1 LLKSAAQQ
9 PIILLT
15 MSTSPSAPA
24 AAAPSPLSFEALL
37 GPWANS
43 ADPAYCRDHEGRLL
57 AVNQAFARKFGRA
70 PAEWPGTPLAEI
82 MHAEDAATLA
92 SVLPELAR
100 PPHRAQREHRYDTP
114 QGWRWLAWEKTPLRD
129 AAGQIFGLRAV
140 GRDITKQRMAE
151 EQYLKLSRAVEQS
164 PVAIVITDAEGRV
177 QYVNPKYTEASGRTL
192 EDILDG
198 NTDVLRDGHPDD
210 ASYRTMLQTVLALRE
225 WRGELVTRRAD
236 GRQVW
241 ESVQVSS
248 LRSPAGEVTNLLC
261 LREDITERKRLEQ
274 ELRQA
279 QKMESLGTLAGGIAH
294 DFNNLLAII
303 NGYAEFC
310 LLHNSDAAQV
320 RKSLQEI
327 HRAAQRASGLVRQ
340 ILTFSRKNEVR
351 FAPFDLNQHVRDL
364 VALLAETFPRTVAF
378 DVKLVDKLPLLL
390 ADQNQ
395 VQQILLNLCV
405 NARDAMPQGGTL
417 TVSTELRHGAD
428 MAAYTDVD
436 VRKRYAC
443 LRVADTG
450 TGMTPEVRARL
461 FEPFFTT
468 KPGTQ
473 GTGLGLAVVYGI
485 VTSHKGFIHVES
497 IQGVGSTFLAGLPL
511 TEENVCFLPALAA
524 GGEFPGGTETLLV
537 VDDEIS
543 LRRLLEA
550 TFAAKGY
557 KIVTAANGL
566 EAIDYLSRAEQ
577 PIHAVLLDL
586 NMPGANGIDV
596 FKVIRMGRPDVKVL
610 ILSGN
615 LSPEARRELQGL
627 GNNNFVQKP
636 YALDDVGR
644 RLRALLNEQTQG

>member
-1 LLKSAAQQ
+1 MSSFPSVPLDAA
-9 PIILLT
+9 L
-15 MSTSPSAPA
+15 
-24 AAAPSPLSFEALL
+24 SPLSFDALL

-43 ADPAYCRDHEGRLL
+43 ADPAYCRDLEGRLL
-57 AVNQAFARKFGRA
+57 AVNQAFARKFGRIA
-70 PAEWPGTPLAEI
+70 SEWPGTPLAEI
-82 MHAEDAATLA
+82 LKIDDVSALS
-92 SVLPELAR
+92 SVMAELAR
-100 PPHRAQREHRYDTP
+100 PPHRAFREHRCDTP
-114 QGWRWLAWEKTPLRD
+114 QGWRWFGWDKTLLRD
-129 AAGQIFGLRAV
+129 NTGHILGLRAV
-140 GRDITKQRMAE
+140 GRDITKQRLAE

-192 EDILDG
+192 EDILDR

-210 ASYRTMLQTVLALRE
+210 TSYHAMLNEVRACRE
-225 WRGELVTRRAD
+225 WRGELVSRGAD

-248 LRSPAGEVTNLLC
+248 LRSPAGDVTNLLC

-274 ELRQA
+274 DLRQA

-310 LLHNSDAAQV
+310 LVHNADPAQI
-320 RKSLQEI
+320 RKSMQEI

-378 DVKLVDKLPLLL
+378 DVQLGDKLPPLL

-405 NARDAMPQGGTL
+405 NARDAMPSGGTITITTL
-417 TVSTELRHGAD
+417 LLRG
-428 MAAYTDVD
+428 VD
-436 VRKRYAC
+436 IAHISGVDRRKTYAC
-443 LRVADTG
+443 LKVSDTG
-450 TGMTPEVRARL
+450 TGITPEVRARL

-468 KPGTQ
+468 KPGSQ

-485 VTSHKGFIHVES
+485 VTSHKGFIDVDS
-497 IQGVGSTFLAGLPL
+497 VPGTGSTFMAGLPL
-511 TEENVCFLPALAA
+511 ADEVIAMPIIAA
-524 GGEFPGGTETLLV
+524 GGDFPAGTETVLV

-543 LRRLLEA
+543 LRHLLEA
-550 TFAAKGY
+550 TLTSKGY
-557 KIVTAANGL
+557 RIVTAANGL
-566 EAIDYLSRAEQ
+566 EAIDYLS
-577 PIHAVLLDL
+577 PLNNPVDAVLLDL
-586 NMPGANGIDV
+586 NMPGANGVEV
-596 FKVIRMGRPDVKVL
+596 FKVIRSSRPNIKVL

-615 LSPEARRELQGL
+615 LSRDARRELQSAGQ
-627 GNNNFVQKP
+627 NNFIQKP

-644 RLRALLNEQTQG
+644 QLRALLDNRVEPIPARRASDRPVVRPS

>member
-1 LLKSAAQQ
+1 MDAAHS
-9 PIILLT
+9 L
-15 MSTSPSAPA
+15 
-24 AAAPSPLSFEALL
+24 LSFDAWL

-43 ADPAYCRDHEGRLL
+43 ADPAYCRDPEGRLL

-70 PAEWPGTPLAEI
+70 AAEWTGTQINEIIPDDDAVSLAAV
-82 MHAEDAATLA
+82 M
-92 SVLPELAR
+92 SELAR
-100 PPHRAQREHRYDTP
+100 PPHRAVREHRCDTP
-114 QGWRWLAWEKTPLRD
+114 QGWRWFAWEKTPLRD
-129 AAGQIFGLRAV
+129 KTGLIFGLRSV
-140 GRDITKQRMAE
+140 GRDITKQRLAE

-164 PVAIVITDAEGRV
+164 PVAIVITDADGRV

-192 EDILDG
+192 EDILDR

-210 ASYRTMLQTVLALRE
+210 VSYQAMLAEVRAFRE
-225 WRGELVTRRAD
+225 WRGELVSHGPD

-248 LRSPAGEVTNLLC
+248 LRGPTGDLTNLLC
-261 LREDITERKRLEQ
+261 LREDVTERKRLEQ
-274 ELRQA
+274 DLRQA

-310 LLHNSDAAQV
+310 LVHNADAAQV

-351 FAPFDLNQHVRDL
+351 YAPFDLNQHVRDL

-378 DVKLVDKLPLLL
+378 NVRLADKLPPLL

-405 NARDAMPQGGTL
+405 NARDAMPSGGTIS
-417 TVSTELRHGAD
+417 VSTELRHGAD
-428 MAAYTDVD
+428 LANIAGVD
-436 VRKRYAC
+436 ARKSYAC
-443 LRVADTG
+443 LRVSDTG
-450 TGMTPEVRARL
+450 TGITPDVRARL

-468 KPGTQ
+468 KPGSQ

-485 VTSHKGFIHVES
+485 VTSHKGFIDVES
-497 IQGVGSTFLAGLPL
+497 TPGVGSTFMAGLPL
-511 TEENVCFLPALAA
+511 AEEIISMPALIT
-524 GGEFPGGTETLLV
+524 GGEFPGGTETVLV

-543 LRRLLEA
+543 LRHLLEA
-550 TFAAKGY
+550 TLVSKGY
-557 KIVTAANGL
+557 RVVTAANGL
-566 EAIDYLSRAEQ
+566 DAIEYLGQ
-577 PIHAVLLDL
+577 PSNPVDAVLLDL
-586 NMPGANGIDV
+586 NMPGANGVDV
-596 FKVIRMGRPDVKVL
+596 FKVIRMGRPDIKVL

-615 LSPEARRELQGL
+615 LTREARLELQGL
-627 GNNNFVQKP
+627 GQNNFIQKP

-644 RLRALLNEQTQG
+644 NLRALLDKKQTA

>member
-1 LLKSAAQQ
+1 MA
-9 PIILLT
+9 
-15 MSTSPSAPA
+15 
-24 AAAPSPLSFEALL
+24 LSSVSYDALL

-43 ADPAYCRDHEGRLL
+43 ADPAYCRDLEGRLL

-70 PAEWPGTPLAEI
+70 AAEWPGTPLAEI
-82 MHAEDAATLA
+82 LQSDAAGALH
-92 SVLPELAR
+92 SVATELAR
-100 PPHRAQREHRYDTP
+100 PPHRTTREHRCDTP
-114 QGWRWLAWEKTPLRD
+114 QGWRWFTWEKTPLRD
-129 AAGQIFGLRAV
+129 AAGCIFGLLAV
-140 GRDITKQRMAE
+140 GRDITKQRLAE

-164 PVAIVITDAEGRV
+164 PVAIVITDADGRV

-192 EDILDG
+192 EDILDR
-198 NTDVLRDGHPDD
+198 NTDVLRDGHPDE
-210 ASYRTMLQTVLALRE
+210 ASYHAMLAEVRACRE
-225 WRGELVTRRAD
+225 WRGELTSCRND

-248 LRSPAGEVTNLLC
+248 LRSPAGDVTNLLC

-274 ELRQA
+274 DLRQA

-310 LLHNSDAAQV
+310 LMHNADAAQV
-320 RKSLQEI
+320 RKSLQEM

-364 VALLAETFPRTVAF
+364 VALLAETFPRTVAI
-378 DVKLVDKLPLLL
+378 DVRLGDQLPPLL

-405 NARDAMPQGGTL
+405 NARDAMPSGGTI
-417 TVSTELRHGAD
+417 TVTTLLRHGAD
-428 MAAYTDVD
+428 IANVTGVD
-436 VRKRYAC
+436 IRKTYAC

-468 KPGTQ
+468 KPGSQ

-485 VTSHKGFIHVES
+485 VTSHKGFIEVES
-497 IQGVGSTFLAGLPL
+497 VRGNGSTFTVGLPL
-511 TEENVCFLPALAA
+511 AEEVISMPALQVR
-524 GGEFPGGTETLLV
+524 GEFPGGTETVLV

-543 LRRLLEA
+543 LRHLLQA
-550 TFAAKGY
+550 TLTSKGY
-557 KIVTAANGL
+557 RVVTAANGL
-566 EAIDYLSRAEQ
+566 EAIDYLSQ
-577 PIHAVLLDL
+577 MDKPVDAVLLDL
-586 NMPGANGIDV
+586 NMPGANGVDV
-596 FKVIRMGRPDVKVL
+596 FKVIRVGRPAIKVL

-615 LSPEARRELQGL
+615 LSAEARRELQSL
-627 GNNNFVQKP
+627 GQNNFIQKP
-636 YALDDVGR
+636 YALDEVGR
-644 RLRALLNEQTQG
+644 HLRRLLDESDAGPI

>member
-1 LLKSAAQQ
+1 MSYFPSVPIEAAR
-9 PIILLT
+9 
-15 MSTSPSAPA
+15 
-24 AAAPSPLSFEALL
+24 SPLSFEALL

-43 ADPAYCRDHEGRLL
+43 ADPAYCRDLEGRLL
-57 AVNQAFARKFGRA
+57 AVNQAFARKFGRVA
-70 PAEWPGTPLAEI
+70 SEWPGTPLTEI
-82 MHAEDAATLA
+82 LQADDAAALA
-92 SVLPELAR
+92 SVAVELSK
-100 PPHRAQREHRYDTP
+100 PPHRVTREHRCDTP
-114 QGWRWLAWEKTPLRD
+114 QGWRWFAWDKTPVRD
-129 AAGQIFGLRAV
+129 HVGTILGLRAV
-140 GRDITKQRMAE
+140 GRDITKQRLAE

-164 PVAIVITDAEGRV
+164 PVAIVIADAEGRV

-198 NTDVLRDGHPDD
+198 NTNVLRDGHPDD
-210 ASYRTMLQTVLALRE
+210 ASYRAMLAEVQACRE
-225 WRGELVTRRAD
+225 WRGELVSKGSD

-241 ESVQVSS
+241 ESVQVTS
-248 LRSPAGEVTNLLC
+248 LRTPAGDVTNLLC

-279 QKMESLGTLAGGIAH
+279 QKMEGLGTLAGGIAH

-310 LLHNSDAAQV
+310 LVHNADAAQV

-340 ILTFSRKNEVR
+340 ILTFSRKNEVK

-364 VALLAETFPRTVAF
+364 VALLAETFPRTVTF
-378 DVKLVDKLPLLL
+378 DVRLGDKLPPLL

-405 NARDAMPQGGTL
+405 NARDAMPSGGSI
-417 TVSTELRHGAD
+417 TVSTMLRHGAD
-428 MAAYTDVD
+428 LANVTGVD
-436 VRKRYAC
+436 PRKTYAC

-450 TGMTPEVRARL
+450 TGITPEVRARL

-485 VTSHKGFIHVES
+485 VTSHKGFIEVES
-497 IQGVGSTFLAGLPL
+497 VLGAGSTFIVGLPL
-511 TEENVCFLPALAA
+511 AEQIITLPPVKT
-524 GGEFPGGTETLLV
+524 GGDFPGGTETILV
-537 VDDEIS
+537 VDDEVS

-550 TFAAKGY
+550 TLTTKGY
-557 KIVTAANGL
+557 KVVTAANGL
-566 EAIDYLSRAEQ
+566 DAIDYLSDVEK
-577 PIHAVLLDL
+577 PVDAVLLDL
-586 NMPGANGIDV
+586 NMPGANGVDV
-596 FKVIRMGRPDVKVL
+596 FKVIRLGRPAIKVL

-615 LSPEARRELQGL
+615 MSRDARKELEGL
-627 GNNNFVQKP
+627 GQNNFIQKP

-644 RLRALLNEQTQG
+644 HLRTLLDERVKVGA

>member
-1 LLKSAAQQ
+1 MS
-9 PIILLT
+9 IIP
-15 MSTSPSAPA
+15 SVSPDTAL
-24 AAAPSPLSFEALL
+24 SPLSFDALL

-43 ADPAYCRDHEGRLL
+43 ADPAYCRDQEGRLL
-57 AVNQAFARKFGRA
+57 AVNQAFARKFGRIA
-70 PAEWPGTPLAEI
+70 SEWPGTPLTEI
-82 MHAEDAATLA
+82 LQTDDALALA
-92 SVLPELAR
+92 SVVTELAR
-100 PPHRAQREHRYDTP
+100 PPHRTTRDHRCDTP
-114 QGWRWLAWEKTPLRD
+114 QGWRWFAWEKTPLRD
-129 AAGQIFGLRAV
+129 GAGNIFGLRAV
-140 GRDITKQRMAE
+140 GRDITKQRLAE

-164 PVAIVITDAEGRV
+164 PVAIIITDAEGRV
-177 QYVNPKYTEASGRTL
+177 QYVNPKYTEISGRTL

-198 NTDVLRDGHPDD
+198 NTDVLRDGHLDE
-210 ASYRTMLQTVLALRE
+210 ASYQAMLAEVRACRE
-225 WRGELVTRRAD
+225 WRGEQVSQRSD

-248 LRSPAGEVTNLLC
+248 LRSPAGDVTNLLC

-274 ELRQA
+274 DLRQA

-310 LLHNSDAAQV
+310 LLHNADVAQV

-327 HRAAQRASGLVRQ
+327 HRAGQRASGLVRQ

-364 VALLAETFPRTVAF
+364 IALLAETFPRTVAF
-378 DVKLVDKLPLLL
+378 EVRLADKLPPLL

-405 NARDAMPQGGTL
+405 NARDAMPTGGTI
-417 TVSTELRHGAD
+417 TVSTELRPGAD
-428 MAAYTDVD
+428 IAHLTGVD
-436 VRKRYAC
+436 VRKSYAC

-450 TGMTPEVRARL
+450 TGMTPAVRARL

-468 KPGTQ
+468 KPGSQ

-485 VTSHKGFIHVES
+485 VTSHKGFIDVES
-497 IQGVGSTFLAGLPL
+497 TPRVGSTFLVGLPL
-511 TEENVCFLPALAA
+511 AEEVIAMPSLPVL
-524 GGEFPGGTETLLV
+524 GEFPGGSETVLV

-543 LRRLLEA
+543 LRHLLQA
-550 TFAAKGY
+550 TLTSKGY
-557 KIVTAANGL
+557 RVVTAGNGL
-566 EAIDYLSRAEQ
+566 EAIDYLSHVAN
-577 PIHAVLLDL
+577 PVDAVLLDL
-586 NMPGANGIDV
+586 NMPGANGVDV
-596 FKVIRMGRPDVKVL
+596 FKVIRLGRPEVKVL

-615 LSPEARRELQGL
+615 LSREARREMQGL
-627 GNNNFVQKP
+627 GQNNFIQKP

-644 RLRALLNEQTQG
+644 HLRNLLDERVEHST